1 MKITNKKA
9 YFDYEVLESFEV
21 GIVLKGSE
29 VKSIRQGRVNL
40 KDAYVKVIN
49 NELWLVNADIPR
61 YEYTVDDNYDSFRS
75 RKLLIKRNQLN
86 RIESKVKQGN
96 LSLIPIS
103 VYTVRGYIK
112 VEIAIAKGKKYHEK
126 RRKEKERDMERDL
139 LYESRKYVV

>member
-29 VKSIRQGRVNL
+29 VKSIRQGRINL

-61 YEYTVDDNYDSFRS
+61 YEYTVDENYDSFRS

-86 RIESKVKQGN
+86 RIESKIKQGN

-103 VYTVRGYIK
+103 IYTVRGYIK

-126 RRKEKERDMERDL
+126 RKKEKERDMNRDL

>member
-29 VKSIRQGRVNL
+29 VKSIRQGRINL

-49 NELWLVNADIPR
+49 NELWLVNVDIPR
-61 YEYTVDDNYDSFRS
+61 YEYTVDENYDSFRS

-86 RIESKVKQGN
+86 RIESKIKQGN

-112 VEIAIAKGKKYHEK
+112 VEIAIAKGKRYHDK
-126 RRKEKERDMERDL
+126 RRKEKERDIERDL

>member
-29 VKSIRQGRVNL
+29 VKSIRQGRINL

-49 NELWLVNADIPR
+49 TELWLVNADIPR
-61 YEYTVDDNYDSFRS
+61 YEYTVDENYDSFRS
-75 RKLLIKRNQLN
+75 RKLLIKRSQLN
-86 RIESKVKQGN
+86 RIESKIKQGN

-112 VEIAIAKGKKYHEK
+112 VEIAIAKGKRYHDK

>member
-9 YFDYEVLESFEV
+9 YFDYDVLESFEV

-29 VKSIRQGRVNL
+29 VKSIRQGRINL

-61 YEYTVDDNYDSFRS
+61 YEYTVDDNYDSFKS

-86 RIESKVKQGN
+86 RIGSKIKQGN
-96 LSLIPIS
+96 LVIIPLS
-103 VYTVRGYIK
+103 VYTARGYIK

-126 RRKEKERDMERDL
+126 RKKEKERDMNRDL